1 MKSVNLEKQKI
12 SILRWLMCA
21 HEYIED
27 SNTLFISNL
36 DKNLITISR
45 PTILLFAYFLE
56 NLVKTC
62 IIIHEN
68 LQDINFKKHLSEKL
82 YNRAGL
88 KYKLSN
94 QEKGL
99 FLYLSETLNWGKYP
113 IKEENNHGSLVMY
126 NSKNRIMIFANET
139 IYFSEKE
146 NFHKLILMAKS
157 ILNSS
162 YDLISNY
169 KPTFD
174 FEFLLKQIGLL
185 LLDMGARI
193 VKELENTKTF
203 NQT

>member
-1 MKSVNLEKQKI
+1 
-12 SILRWLMCA
+12 MCA
-21 HEYIED
+21 HEYMED

-36 DKNLITISR
+36 DKNLNTVSR

-68 LQDINFKKHLSEKL
+68 LQEINFKKHLSEKL

-139 IYFSEKE
+139 IYFSEKK

-185 LLDMGARI
+185 LLDMEARI

-203 NQT
+203 NQTQI